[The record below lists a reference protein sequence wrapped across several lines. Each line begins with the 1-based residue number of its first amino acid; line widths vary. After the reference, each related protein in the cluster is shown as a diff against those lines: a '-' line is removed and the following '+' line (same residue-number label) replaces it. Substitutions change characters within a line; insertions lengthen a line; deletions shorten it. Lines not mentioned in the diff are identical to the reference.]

1 MVKPVLLYASEIWGF
16 KISDAIENVQ
26 YRFCKRF
33 LKLPIHTAHIL
44 LEVTVEDIRFTLTI
58 IVDTLSIG

>member
-16 KISDAIENVQ
+16 KISEANVQ
-26 YRFCKRF
+26 YLFCKRF

-44 LEVTVEDIRFTLTI
+44 LEVTVEDIRFILTI